1 MPIRQMN
8 SADIPAVL
16 KIQGELSFQD
26 WNERQFE
33 QEIKAP
39 YTCAVVYENEG
50 AILGYAVFHLLGA
63 DSELLS
69 IAVKDTAQRSGIGG
83 KLLLAGLSQLDLEK
97 NDCCFLEVRENNLK
111 ARRFYENHG
120 FTLFGIRK
128 RYYADGENAALYR
141 TEKRSDIDPSQKGV
155 QLV

>member
-1 MPIRQMN
+1 MPIRKMN

-16 KIQGELSFQD
+16 RIQGELAFQD
-26 WNERQFE
+26 WNERQYE

-39 YTCAVVYENEG
+39 YTYAIVYENESE
-50 AILGYAVFHLLGA
+50 ILGYAVFHLLGA

-69 IAVKDTAQRSGIGG
+69 IAVSESAQRSGIGSQ
-83 KLLLAGLSQLDLEK
+83 LLHAGLSQLDLDK
-97 NDCCFLEVRENNLK
+97 SDCCFLEVRENNIK

-128 RYYADGENAALYR
+128 KYYADGENAALYR
-141 TEKRSDIDPSQKGV
+141 TQGAKID
-155 QLV
+155 